1 MRAQATAARAGDA
14 RPVNTRPPNF
24 WSLDKTAP
32 RGFHT
37 LMLCMQICRTKSVR
51 RVDEANLWIPGWEFL
66 MHRPSESHALL
77 DASESHALLE
87 RHEARSGILLEEQ
100 SGGTHERTFPSDAL
114 AEIDSEAHPYDSPRH
129 CV

>member
-1 MRAQATAARAGDA
+1 MRAQATAARAGECEACEYSAAQLLVA
-14 RPVNTRPPNF
+14 R
-24 WSLDKTAP
+24 KTAP

-37 LMLCMQICRTKSVR
+37 LMLCMQIFRTKSVR
-51 RVDEANLWIPGWEFL
+51 RDARRSKSVDTHSWEFL
-66 MHRPSESHALL
+66 MHRP
-77 DASESHALLE
+77 SESHALLE